1 MRQATGNRERRIA
14 LAVVAAVVAA
24 LLIVAGLVLFV
35 WFQAVNAISNPGPP
49 ATGSGPCLQTDSVF
63 IQLVFADGHSVQ
75 ACTRDMPTC
84 RNETISGTGPDG
96 QTSSVSQ
103 FRLANDL
110 RSAQRGYHLFISF
123 DTALPA
129 DMGDQTLQLDPQVG
143 LPFEPGSTPA
153 VNGNPQKADVQISPR
168 DPQSDGYTAVS
179 GSLTVSAAGGVARG
193 TVQGNFSANGPAGSP
208 VRFVGSFVCKH

>member
-14 LAVVAAVVAA
+14 LAVVAAI
-24 LLIVAGLVLFV
+24 LIVAGLVVFL
-35 WFQAVNAISNPGPP
+35 WWQAVHAITNPGPP
-49 ATGSGPCLQTDSVF
+49 ATGSGPCLQTDSIF

-75 ACTRDMPTC
+75 ACTRDVPTC
-84 RNETISGTGPDG
+84 PNETISGTGPDG

-110 RSAQRGYHLFISF
+110 RSAQRGYHLFIGF

-129 DMGDQTLQLDPQVG
+129 EMGDQTLQLDPQVG
-143 LPFEPGSTPA
+143 LPALPGSTPA
-153 VNGNPQKADVQISPR
+153 ASGNPQKADVQITPR

-179 GSLTVSAAGGVARG
+179 GSLTVSAGGGVARG
-193 TVQGNFSANGPAGSP
+193 TVQGNFSPNAPAGSP
-208 VRFVGSFVCKH
+208 ARFVGAFVCKH